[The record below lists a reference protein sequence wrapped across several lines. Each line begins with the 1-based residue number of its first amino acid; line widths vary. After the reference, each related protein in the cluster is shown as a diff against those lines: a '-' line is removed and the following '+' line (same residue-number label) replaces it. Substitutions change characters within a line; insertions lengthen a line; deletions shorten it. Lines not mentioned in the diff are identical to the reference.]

1 MERKWTAM
9 AVLCCGFGLAGAQTQ
24 APQFGGKYSN
34 LKPAQKA
41 LVDRWVA
48 EYRVIFKRNLNAQQT
63 YDRFPLSARTTFE
76 AVTHALSRTSLTTS
90 SGKSLGTALDL
101 VDMVERVAG
110 NVPGTRG
117 DEQFRVW
124 VYLKRGATG
133 KLYASREF
141 KRDRDNT
148 VFHIGYPLN
157 FRETGGA
164 PSIQISVAND
174 GLRADIDVD
183 YRPSG
188 GPSALFNGHLTAA
201 NSDVRAGDNYLRHV
215 NRWQGFS
222 DWWRQLLAGFSNLP
236 HESAQNLTPAVGEVR
251 EKVAHGP
258 LQDAIHL
265 YLTNWLIHQQPET
278 LLPVISV
285 KAFPCVAEFKDGSRP
300 DSRLAHL
307 RILRRMMEQNK
318 MLGKVNRLE
327 DVVQPVEYP
336 LPGAQVVQQPYQSL
350 FSIQQVPDDVAW
362 AMDCRLRYKLDMVE
376 ALPRPEHKLGGTYVA
391 TMRIKNPTEPAA
403 FLVET
408 WRQESGEWRLV
419 SFDIKRHSK
428 PPDMSVVESAG
439 PPPADPS
446 PGMALDTATRLLTSW
461 FVDRNVEQA
470 ATYFLPSASNCDPYA
485 VRGAAP
491 AKPAADQSVLKKFL
505 AEASA
510 TALKKNRLE
519 QIIAAPEAGHPGLK
533 PNSHKLSRAFL
544 IGSVSAELMNSHACT
559 TGRPKPASRQ
569 TSTAGTEDVL
579 TAFRLIGGDKGENP
593 VISLY
598 WKKVQGGWRVA
609 SYDVAI
615 D

>member
-1 MERKWTAM
+1 MVLKWTAM
-9 AVLCCGFGLAGAQTQ
+9 AVLCFGSAVAGAQTQ
-24 APQFGGKYSN
+24 HPQFGGKYAD
-34 LKPAQKA
+34 LRPAQKA
-41 LVDRWVA
+41 LVDRWIA
-48 EYRVIFKRNLNAQQT
+48 EYRVIFKRDLNAQQT

-90 SGKSLGTALDL
+90 SGKPLGTALDL

-110 NVPGTRG
+110 HVPDTRG

-124 VYLKRGATG
+124 VYLKRGATD
-133 KLYASREF
+133 KLYAAREF
-141 KRDRDNT
+141 KRDHDNT

-157 FRETGGA
+157 FRQVGGA
-164 PSIQISVAND
+164 PSIQISVARD
-174 GLRADIDVD
+174 GLRGDIDVD

-188 GPSALFNGHLTAA
+188 GPSALINGHLTAA
-201 NSDVRAGDNYLRHV
+201 NSDVRAGDNYSRHV

-222 DWWRQLLAGFSNLP
+222 DWWRELLAGLAVP
-236 HESAQNLTPAVGEVR
+236 PRESAQDLTPAVGDVR

-265 YLTNWLIHQQPET
+265 YLTNWLIDQQPET

-350 FSIQQVPDDVAW
+350 FGIQNVPDDVAW
-362 AMDCRLRYKLDMVE
+362 AMDCRLRYKLDMAE
-376 ALPRPEHKLGGTYVA
+376 AVPRPEHKLGDTYVA
-391 TMRIKNPTEPAA
+391 TMRIKNPKEPAA

-408 WRQESGEWRLV
+408 WRKESGEWRLV

-428 PPDMSVVESAG
+428 PPDMSVIESAG

-446 PGMALDTATRLLTSW
+446 PGMALDTATKLLTSW

-470 ATYFLPSASNCDPYA
+470 ATYFLPSAFSCDQA
-485 VRGAAP
+485 SDAAP
-491 AKPAADQSVLKKFL
+491 AKSAANPSALKKFL
-505 AEASA
+505 AETSA

-519 QIIAAPEAGHPGLK
+519 QMIAAPRAGHPGLK
-533 PNSHKLSRAFL
+533 PGSHKLSRAFL
-544 IGSVSAELMNSHACT
+544 IGTVSTELMNMHACS

-569 TSTAGTEDVL
+569 TSADTTGGVL
-579 TAFRLIGGDKGENP
+579 TAFRLISADKEEYP

-609 SYDVAI
+609 AYDVEI